1 MASLYDKLT
10 RYSVYLE
17 HYKDGEAANYIAAYR
32 EIITQL
38 QADFATLDYDQLDA
52 LTKAQLRT
60 FLRKVKR
67 AQLKKFNTYTRRLEN
82 NILDFMRAD
91 REIAKAIMKDE
102 TDKTPEE
109 AYPDGNPIIG
119 LKTLEDDKLLAA
131 FVKNAIVPASG
142 LLMAEMIKQFTNSS
156 LLVILNRIRIGY
168 ANREKWTAVL
178 RDIVGTSKN
187 KNRDGK
193 LFKTINRAKALT
205 STLIQHVHSKV
216 SSGVKSIY
224 FKMYI
229 WDSVIDSATTDIC
242 RERNQNEYEFGKG
255 PLPPAHWFCRSD
267 IIPFTRKIDVPEE
280 SFYSWL
286 VRQPKNI
293 QKDINP
299 GGKKLNKFVSAKSIS
314 LSSLKNKLGAIL
326 Q

>member
-17 HYKDGEAANYIAAYR
+17 HYKDGERANYISVFR
-32 EIITQL
+32 EIIAQL
-38 QADFATLDYDQLDA
+38 QADFATLDFDQLDA

-67 AQLKKFNTYTRRLEN
+67 AQLKKFNSYTRRLEN

-91 REIAKAIMKDE
+91 REIARAIMQDE
-102 TDKTPEE
+102 TGLTPEE
-109 AYPDGNPIIG
+109 AYPNGNPQIG
-119 LKTLEDDKLLAA
+119 LKTLEDDGLLAA

-142 LLMAEMIKQFTNSS
+142 LLMAEMLKNFSNSS
-156 LLVILNRIRIGY
+156 VLIILNRIRIGY

-178 RDIVGTSKN
+178 RDIVGTAKN

-193 LFKTINRAKALT
+193 LFKTINRAGALA

-216 SSGVKSIY
+216 SSSVKSIY
-224 FKMYI
+224 YKMYV
-229 WDSVIDSATTDIC
+229 WVSVIDSATTDIC
-242 RERNQNEYEFGKG
+242 RGRNLNEYEFGKG
-255 PLPPAHWFCRSD
+255 PLPPAHWFCRSN
-267 IIPFTRKIDVPEE
+267 IIPFTRKIDVPNE

-286 VRQPKNI
+286 TRQPKNI
-293 QKDINP
+293 QKDMNP
-299 GGKKLNKFVSAKSIS
+299 TGVKLKKFVSTKSIS
-314 LSSLKNKLGAIL
+314 LSSLKKKLGAIL